1 MAKAQALSVHV
12 LSEGWYFKQGDDSAK
27 DAWMPVKK
35 VPTNVHLD
43 LMENEKYVQH
53 PKTYMNLEELTR
65 RLEFQIPSWASMNL
79 KQNG

>member
-12 LSEGWYFKQGDDSAK
+12 LSEGWTFKQGDDSAE
-27 DAWMPVKK
+27 DAWMSVKK

-43 LMENEKYVQH
+43 LMDNDKYVRRSRI
-53 PKTYMNLEELTR
+53 YMSLEELTR
-65 RLEFQIPSWASMNL
+65 TLEFLIPSWASMNL